1 MNERRAATL
10 LTLAF
15 VAVTAACGS
24 SSSALVGGNNAPVA
38 SFTASPPSVPA
49 GDNHQTVVT
58 LDASASLDLDGD
70 PLSYAWVVPNGIF
83 VNNTGPT
90 DRIVQVTFPGA
101 APYNVTRTVDDGAGG
116 SDFTSVVVQLN

>member
-58 LDASASLDLDGD
+58 LDASASMDPDGD
-70 PLSYAWVVPNGIF
+70 PLSYAWIVPNGVF

-90 DRIVQVTFPGA
+90 DRIAQVTFPGA
-101 APYNVTRTVDDGAGG
+101 RPYTVTLTVDDGVGG
-116 SDFTSVVVQLN
+116 SDFTNVVVQLN